1 MEKHNPWTFGAA
13 LSLTVGIS
21 YVLCTIGWV
30 NFTGPA
36 IDFLN
41 ALFHGL
47 DFRKLQMVA
56 APFSVPGFV
65 YALIVLM
72 VWAYVVGAIFVLV
85 RNWLLPKQEQPR
97 P

>member
-1 MEKHNPWTFGAA
+1 MEKLNPWKFGAV

-21 YVLCTIGWV
+21 YVLCTIAWV

-56 APFSVPGFV
+56 AAFSVAGFV

-72 VWAYVVGAIFVLV
+72 VWAYLVGAIYALV
-85 RNWLLPKQEQPR
+85 RYWLRPEQEKPR